1 MLAPRSWKKNYDT
14 PRQHIKKQ
22 RHYFFNKSLSSQSF
36 DFSSS
41 HVWMWELDHKEDHTL
56 KNWCFYTVVSRRLLK
71 VSWTA
76 RRSSQSILK
85 KINPEYLLEG
95 LKLQYFGHLMQI
107 ADSLEKTLMLGQ
119 IEGRRRSGWQRMRW
133 LDVITD
139 NGHEFEQAPGDGE
152 GQGSLACCS
161 PWGHK
166 ELNMTEQLKNNK
178 KPPGLWRTNFCC
190 FTSLSMWSFVTI
202 ILGTQHRQHFSFDSS
217 RSQLWRQ
224 GWSTSRFR
232 GRIPGSTSGG
242 VGKGGKDGKTAS
254 TGHGVSLRWE
264 VHGVQARH
272 LQQASC
278 LHFLRKEA
286 GGL

>member
-1 MLAPRSWKKNYDT
+1 MT
-14 PRQHIKKQ
+14 
-22 RHYFFNKSLSSQSF
+22 
-36 DFSSS
+36 
-41 HVWMWELDHKEDHTL
+41 EDEMVGCH
-56 KNWCFYTVVSRRLLK
+56 
-71 VSWTA
+71 
-76 RRSSQSILK
+76 
-85 KINPEYLLEG
+85 
-95 LKLQYFGHLMQI
+95 H
-107 ADSLEKTLMLGQ
+107 
-119 IEGRRRSGWQRMRW
+119 W
-133 LDVITD
+133 LD
-139 NGHEFEQAPGDGE
+139 GHDFEQAPGDGE

-178 KPPGLWRTNFCC
+178 KPPELWRTNFCC
-190 FTSLSMWSFVTI
+190 FTSLTMWSFITF
-202 ILGTQHRQHFSFDSS
+202 ILGNQHRQHFSFDSS

-242 VGKGGKDGKTAS
+242 VGKGGRDGKTAS

-286 GGL
+286 GGHLARHLQPASCWQLQDGNDKNRVSSWTLSPVDT